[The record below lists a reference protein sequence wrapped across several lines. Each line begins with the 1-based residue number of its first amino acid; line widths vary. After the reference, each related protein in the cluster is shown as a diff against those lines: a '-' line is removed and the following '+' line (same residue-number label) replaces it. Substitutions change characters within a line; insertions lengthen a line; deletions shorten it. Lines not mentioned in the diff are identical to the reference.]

1 MGKNPDSISF
11 GVHGVVG
18 EVQGVRIWKNKEETM

>member
-18 EVQGVRIWKNKEETM
+18 EGGVRTWKSKEETV